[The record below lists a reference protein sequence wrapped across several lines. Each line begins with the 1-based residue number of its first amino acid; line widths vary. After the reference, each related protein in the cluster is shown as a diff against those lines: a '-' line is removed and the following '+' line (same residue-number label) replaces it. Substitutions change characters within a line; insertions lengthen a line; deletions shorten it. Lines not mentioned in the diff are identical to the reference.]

1 MNIALGGSIL
11 NAAGRLRKK
20 GPIPAAANLPTTIA
34 LAVNLGVPPLLFVQV
49 LFGQFFYTSSVL
61 MASYWLAVVPIL
73 ILAYYAAYIMQRK
86 GRPAA
91 NAAWSVVSAV
101 LLLAIAF
108 IYVNNMSLML
118 RYQNWPGY
126 FADKRGLML
135 DLSDPSL
142 FPRFFHFVIG
152 SLAVA
157 SISWSAW
164 AHFRERR
171 GKGADDHAKK
181 TGLKLFWIFTSI
193 QMLVG
198 LLWLVSLPK
207 ETMRLFM
214 GGSAYATILLACGV
228 LMAIGLLAHAIMGK
242 FKIAARHPRPDD
254 HRNGPHS
261 RRPANERP
269 VQGIQGCG
277 LESRASVRPPRPLP
291 RDLRGR
297 HSRDRLDDKKS
308 PWVRRGKRRLEVN
321 YPAWV
326 IDGVDGGL
334 IIAIVSIIH
343 VYIAHFAVGG
353 GIFLVVTETI
363 ARRRKDAALL
373 ASVKGFTKFFLLL
386 TMVAGGMTGVGI
398 WFTIALVQPAGTS
411 ALIHQFVFG
420 WATEWVF
427 FIVEISA
434 LLFYHYLWDKL
445 EARTHL
451 AIGWIYAA
459 AAWLSLAVIDGILSF
474 MLTPGK
480 WLASG
485 SFWDG
490 LFNPGYLPSLAF
502 RTASL

>member
-1 MNIALGGSIL
+1 MNGMDLIPGPESLQVPSLIFKVLLMLTFVLHLVLMNIALGGSIL
-11 NAAGRLRKK
+11 NAAGLLRKK

-34 LAVNLGVPPLLFVQV
+34 LAVNLGVPPLLFLQV

-73 ILAYYAAYIMQRK
+73 ILSYYAAYIAQRK

-135 DLSDPSL
+135 DLADRSL

-152 SLAVA
+152 ALAVA

-242 FKIAARHPRPDD
+242 FKIAAGILVPTIIVMVLIRDVLRTSALSKVFRAADLKVEPQY
-254 HRNGPHS
+254 GPLVLFL
-261 RRPANERP
+261 AT
-269 VQGIQGCG
+269 
-277 LESRASVRPPRPLP
+277 
-291 RDLRGR
+291 
-297 HSRDRLDDKKS
+297 
-308 PWVRRGKRRLEVN
+308 
-321 YPAWV
+321 
-326 IDGVDGGL
+326 
-334 IIAIVSIIH
+334 
-343 VYIAHFAVGG
+343 FAVG
-353 GIFLVVTETI
+353 I
-363 ARRRKDAALL
+363 
-373 ASVKGFTKFFLLL
+373 
-386 TMVAGGMTGVGI
+386 
-398 WFTIALVQPAGTS
+398 
-411 ALIHQFVFG
+411 
-420 WATEWVF
+420 
-427 FIVEISA
+427 
-434 LLFYHYLWDKL
+434 
-445 EARTHL
+445 
-451 AIGWIYAA
+451 
-459 AAWLSLAVIDGILSF
+459 AVIAWMIKKALGS
-474 MLTPGK
+474 GA
-480 WLASG
+480 ASG
-485 SFWDG
+485 GSK
-490 LFNPGYLPSLAF
+490 
-502 RTASL
+502 